1 MAVDF
6 GNPYRV
12 LNDVWDQIARA
23 LRITGSVSVTDSSGT
38 VIDSFGGG
46 AALDLY
52 KTNNIDDGS
61 TTADTIYVGKAKDD
75 GTYCVIKID
84 ETTGALPVYTFATIT
99 NNGAVTT
106 YASAWTNR
114 ATLTYGYYH
123 EAF

>member
-46 AALDLY
+46 W
-52 KTNNIDDGS
+52 
-61 TTADTIYVGKAKDD
+61 TA
-75 GTYCVIKID
+75 
-84 ETTGALPVYTFATIT
+84 
-99 NNGAVTT
+99 
-106 YASAWTNR
+106 
-114 ATLTYGYYH
+114 
-123 EAF
+123 